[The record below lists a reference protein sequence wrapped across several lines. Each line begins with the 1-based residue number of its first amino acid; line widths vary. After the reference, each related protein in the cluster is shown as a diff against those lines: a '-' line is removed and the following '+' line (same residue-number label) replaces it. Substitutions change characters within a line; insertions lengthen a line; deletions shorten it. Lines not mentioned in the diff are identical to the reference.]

1 MCYNRARIVVE
12 PTRRKRAMMRKEE
25 DKGSYSNTDKDPQIY
40 PGKKLSG
47 WGT

>member
-1 MCYNRARIVVE
+1 
-12 PTRRKRAMMRKEE
+12 MMRKEE
-25 DKGSYSNTDKDPQIY
+25 DKGSYSTDKDPQIY